1 MKLRFVLI
9 AVLLL
14 TSVFVASAQFGGGLD
29 GIDMTAITE
38 ACTTDEINVFMTIG
52 LSVQGGDEL
61 DIAEMFRSMAELSP
75 ECQTAVGVDAESMG
89 FDLTAL
95 VNTCSDA
102 DFDAIAGMLS
112 GVPGADGTIMDF
124 DTLVASIDP
133 ACSTIFLGEDFA
145 DLGGSDALGDDIG
158 DDCCAGLLDS
168 IDSDDTSDEMVDE
181 VPPTVD
187 LVLTQCALEDSGVV
201 ADILD
206 FGGELGF
213 EVDVVAASLANL
225 SFPCLADL
233 VNYLNDSG
241 EEIEGFPEA
250 IAGVIEQYCPN
261 TGDIADFM
269 AVADEEDPNA
279 QAQLADGLDT
289 TCIRSLVAT
298 GMVMDIEN
306 MMAGVADITADAL
319 DEANDALGEADDA
332 LGEANDAL
340 NELGFDELLG
350 DCSMEDL
357 MGAMD
362 FSEGEDF
369 DPFALLDSL
378 PEDCLNSLMEL
389 GMSGDLGSF
398 GLGDLGTGGDGDA
411 GGLDLGGIDLSGL
424 DMDAILAQCS
434 TEDINALLG
443 SGIEED
449 PNAIFDVMGNLS
461 SDCLNGL
468 MGLGMDMLGG
478 DAADL
483 TDGLSAGD
491 FPTDLLQDFDIT
503 AMMESCSTEDLLA
516 LGELGEG
523 LDGGDGDLS
532 ELFGAIANL
541 SPDCSAV
548 IMEFATGFMGE

>member
-89 FDLTAL
+89 FDLTTL

-133 ACSTIFLGEDFA
+133 ACSTIFLGGDFA
-145 DLGGSDALGDDIG
+145 ELAGDDTS
-158 DDCCAGLLDS
+158 DDSGTGLLDS
-168 IDSDDTSDEMVDE
+168 FGSDDTSDEMADE
-181 VPPTVD
+181 IPPTVD

-201 ADILD
+201 AEILD
-206 FGGELGF
+206 FGGEFGF
-213 EVDVVAASLANL
+213 EVEVVAASLTNL

-279 QAQLADGLDT
+279 QAQLAAGLDT

-306 MMAGVADITADAL
+306 MMAGVADITADTL

-332 LGEANDAL
+332 LDEANDAL
-340 NELGFDELLG
+340 NELGFGELLG

-362 FSEGEDF
+362 FSEGGDF

-398 GLGDLGTGGDGDA
+398 GLGDLGTGGDSDA
-411 GGLDLGGIDLSGL
+411 GGFDLGGIDLGDI

-478 DAADL
+478 DSADL

-523 LDGGDGDLS
+523 LDASGGDLS
-532 ELFGAIANL
+532 ALFGAIANL

-548 IMEFATGFMGE
+548 IMDFATGFMGE